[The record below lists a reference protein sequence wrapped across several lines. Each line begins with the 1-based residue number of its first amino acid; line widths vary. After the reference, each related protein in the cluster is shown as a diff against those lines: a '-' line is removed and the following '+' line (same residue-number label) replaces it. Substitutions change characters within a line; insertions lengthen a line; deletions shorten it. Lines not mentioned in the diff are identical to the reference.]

1 MTYKY
6 SKSQRNFLRNF
17 FKKTKIKIKKIKT
30 NKIKYKW
37 SLILFLFSL
46 KIKGIIVFDIYFVF

>member
-6 SKSQRNFLRNF
+6 SKSQCNFLSKL

-30 NKIKYKW
+30 NKIK
-37 SLILFLFSL
+37 
-46 KIKGIIVFDIYFVF
+46 